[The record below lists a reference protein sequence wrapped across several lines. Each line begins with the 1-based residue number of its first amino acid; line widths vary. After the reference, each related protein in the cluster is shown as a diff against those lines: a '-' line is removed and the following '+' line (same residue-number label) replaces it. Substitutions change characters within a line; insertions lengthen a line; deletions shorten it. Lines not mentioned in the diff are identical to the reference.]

1 MEYRHR
7 FEVKAS
13 LADVTDFHRLS
24 ASMGA
29 ITPPPVIVRVHRA
42 PDVLKEG
49 DEMDFTMWLGPLPVR
64 WVAKIEDTGPTGFA
78 DRMLQGP
85 FTSWVHR
92 HRFVVIDAQT
102 TAVEDHIT
110 ATLSD
115 HLFWKLVGQLM
126 WLNMPVL
133 FAYRGF
139 KTRRLLTSARSTAAV
154 SH

>member
-7 FEVKAS
+7 FEVKAP
-13 LADVTDFHRLS
+13 LADVAHFHSLS

-42 PDVLKEG
+42 PEMLKEG

-64 WVAKIEDTGPTGFA
+64 WVAKIEDTGPTGFV

-85 FTSWVHR
+85 FTSWIHR
-92 HRFVVIDAQT
+92 HRFVVSDAQT
-102 TAVEDHIT
+102 TAVEDHVT
-110 ATLSD
+110 ATLSS
-115 HLFWKLVGQLM
+115 HPFWKLVGRLM

-139 KTRRLLTSARSTAAV
+139 QTRRLVTSTRSAVAV